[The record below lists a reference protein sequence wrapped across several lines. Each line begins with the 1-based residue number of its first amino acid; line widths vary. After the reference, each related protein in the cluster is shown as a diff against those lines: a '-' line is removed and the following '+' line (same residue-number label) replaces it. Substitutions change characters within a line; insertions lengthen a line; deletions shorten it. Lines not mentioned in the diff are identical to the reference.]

1 MKSVLGVAFLRA
13 LLRWCGAVAFCLPLR
28 HRPHFGRRAVLMLLP
43 LIALARVLNPLEQ
56 SATLWEQQA
65 SLLLLYVS
73 FFVLLGVMIYLC
85 VEIDLRGAL
94 YCAVWSLLTAQ
105 TAYEGWR
112 LLELVQELRGH
123 PLDMTSHAV
132 LLVQLLTGAAFYLAV
147 CGLLARRL
155 PYKGTYNIGP
165 RQLASSFLIG
175 ILFMLQAAV
184 LSNART
190 GYWPLS
196 LIATMLI
203 GQLYF
208 LTLLYF
214 QTELFKKSA
223 LEKEMNALNLLYER
237 QRQQYQVARQNVQ
250 IINKRCHEL
259 KVQIAALRKLAPDAA
274 LAQKIDE
281 AETAARLYDASRNT
295 GSEVLDVVLTEKS
308 LLCESRR
315 IQLNAVADGSCLK
328 RFEAGDLYALF
339 ANALDHAIEGAVQVT
354 QPERRVIDLLVC
366 MRQNFVVIHVISPAR
381 DEAGNRTARYEL
393 KVLKQIVQKYKG
405 TLTTETENG
414 FFAVKILFTA
424 N

>member
-65 SLLLLYVS
+65 PLLLLYVS

-237 QRQQYQVARQNVQ
+237 QRQAVSGG
-250 IINKRCHEL
+250 
-259 KVQIAALRKLAPDAA
+259 AAERADHQQA
-274 LAQKIDE
+274 LPR
-281 AETAARLYDASRNT
+281 T
-295 GSEVLDVVLTEKS
+295 
-308 LLCESRR
+308 
-315 IQLNAVADGSCLK
+315 
-328 RFEAGDLYALF
+328 
-339 ANALDHAIEGAVQVT
+339 EGAD
-354 QPERRVIDLLVC
+354 RG
-366 MRQNFVVIHVISPAR
+366 PA
-381 DEAGNRTARYEL
+381 
-393 KVLKQIVQKYKG
+393 
-405 TLTTETENG
+405 
-414 FFAVKILFTA
+414 
-424 N
+424 

>member
-1 MKSVLGVAFLRA
+1 
-13 LLRWCGAVAFCLPLR
+13 
-28 HRPHFGRRAVLMLLP
+28 
-43 LIALARVLNPLEQ
+43 
-56 SATLWEQQA
+56 
-65 SLLLLYVS
+65 
-73 FFVLLGVMIYLC
+73 MIYLC
-85 VEIDLRGAL
+85 VEIDFRGAL

-281 AETAARLYDASRNT
+281 AETAARLYDANRNT

-366 MRQNFVVIHVISPAR
+366 MWQNFVVIHVISPAR
-381 DEAGNRTARYEL
+381 DEAGDRTARYEL

>member
-1 MKSVLGVAFLRA
+1 M
-13 LLRWCGAVAFCLPLR
+13 
-28 HRPHFGRRAVLMLLP
+28 
-43 LIALARVLNPLEQ
+43 
-56 SATLWEQQA
+56 
-65 SLLLLYVS
+65 
-73 FFVLLGVMIYLC
+73 
-85 VEIDLRGAL
+85 D
-94 YCAVWSLLTAQ
+94 
-105 TAYEGWR
+105 
-112 LLELVQELRGH
+112 
-123 PLDMTSHAV
+123 
-132 LLVQLLTGAAFYLAV
+132 
-147 CGLLARRL
+147 
-155 PYKGTYNIGP
+155 
-165 RQLASSFLIG
+165 
-175 ILFMLQAAV
+175 
-184 LSNART
+184 
-190 GYWPLS
+190 
-196 LIATMLI
+196 
-203 GQLYF
+203 
-208 LTLLYF
+208 
-214 QTELFKKSA
+214 
-223 LEKEMNALNLLYER
+223 ALNLLYER

-281 AETAARLYDASRNT
+281 AETAARLYDANRNT